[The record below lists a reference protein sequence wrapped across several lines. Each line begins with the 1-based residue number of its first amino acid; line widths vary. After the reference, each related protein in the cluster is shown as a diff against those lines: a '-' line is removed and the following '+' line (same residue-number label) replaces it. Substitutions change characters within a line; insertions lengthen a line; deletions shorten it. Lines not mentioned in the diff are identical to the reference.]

1 MAMRTVRTDK
11 EIKKSFAKK
20 GVFPFKWSFTLL
32 FPLRNIFLSVNNLI
46 ERLDIKENYNVLEVG
61 PGPGYFSIPVA
72 RKLKTGKLILAD
84 IQPEMLEYAK
94 KRFSKKR
101 QEMLRTTY
109 ATERLLILAII
120 PLMSFIWLRYWERL
134 RIKKLTSGSLAGC

>member
-1 MAMRTVRTDK
+1 MRTEIADK
-11 EIKKSFAKK
+11 EIKKGFATK
-20 GVFPFKWSFTLL
+20 GVFPYRWSFTLL
-32 FPLRNIFLSVNNLI
+32 FPLRNIFLSAGKLI

-84 IQPEMLEYAK
+84 IQPEMLEYAR

-101 QEMLRTTY
+101 QEMHRTTY
-109 ATERLLILAII
+109 VTERLLISAII
-120 PLMSFIWLRYWERL
+120 SLMSFIWLRYWGRL
-134 RIKKLTSGSLAGC
+134 RPKKPTSGSLARC